1 MKRTLFFL
9 GVLFVSLSAVAQEY
23 TTRYQSA
30 TEPQTLLPTGYIR
43 LSRYEIILPSV
54 GGYNPYKADLH
65 IHSALTDG
73 VVNIKGRVEEA
84 WCDGLDVIAATE
96 HMSIRPVADTEGK
109 PTPESVRLKKS
120 SAAVK
125 AVTSATKV
133 AETFGVVVIPGVE
146 LTGDAKTQGHFN
158 ALFLEDI
165 NGLYDPDLEVALR
178 KVKEQGGIV
187 IHNHPAWRRKTS
199 DKTEFH
205 ERVYSQGLVDGVE
218 VVNGYTFYPH
228 IVRRCIDENLTM
240 FANRDEHSFTS
251 NRFGAMGNHRTM
263 TLIFAKE
270 LTEKSIKDAILKRR
284 TIAYSGGSLIGEESW
299 LVELLNESVDC
310 RLIRVDNKSNEHT
323 YMLTNQSSITYRLR
337 RGKTIYE
344 LEPFKP
350 IMVSFGKDKE
360 GVEAAKPVFTADNL
374 WIADY
379 KHPKVTIEVDKK

>member
-9 GVLFVSLSAVAQEY
+9 GVLFVSLSAVAQDY

-30 TEPQTLLPTGYIR
+30 TEPQTLLPVGYMR

-158 ALFLEDI
+158 ALFTTDNSVI
-165 NGLYDPDLEVALR
+165 YDYDAMQSIRNADKQGAL
-178 KVKEQGGIV
+178 IM
-187 IHNHPAWRRKTS
+187 HNHPGWRHPTL
-199 DKTEFH
+199 DMTEF
-205 ERVYSQGLVDGVE
+205 EKAVYAEGLVDGLE
-218 VVNGYTFYPH
+218 LMNGAYFYP
-228 IVRRCIDENLTM
+228 RAFNT
-240 FANRDEHSFTS
+240 AKEHKLFMTS
-251 NRFGAMGNHRTM
+251 NTDVHATTAQQYRENGHLRNM
-263 TLIFAKE
+263 TIIFAKE
-270 LTEKSIKDAILKRR
+270 CTLESLREALEAHR
-284 TIAYSGGSLIGEESW
+284 TLCYSFGTIGGEEK
-299 LVELLNESVDC
+299 LLKEFFEASVTSK
-310 RLIRVDNKSNEHT
+310 RLS
-323 YMLTNQSSITYRLR
+323 
-337 RGKTIYE
+337 
-344 LEPFKP
+344 
-350 IMVSFGKDKE
+350 
-360 GVEAAKPVFTADNL
+360 
-374 WIADY
+374 
-379 KHPKVTIEVDKK
+379 VDKKGKSQRVMITNTTSLPYTLRFGKGNPVVLRPLSSAIVNGKVGKPLKCTVLNMWCGQDEHPIVTIK